1 MLYGGE
7 RGGGDVELNR
17 IEDGIMYVNW
27 KGDCKYCWGK
37 EDTVM
42 IDWLESI
49 ILPIIPEIS
58 SIEAVDELID

>member
-7 RGGGDVELNR
+7 RDGGDVELNR

-27 KGDCKYCWGK
+27 KGDCKYCWVK
-37 EDTVM
+37 DTVM
-42 IDWLESI
+42 INWLESI

-58 SIEAVDELID
+58 GIEAVDELID